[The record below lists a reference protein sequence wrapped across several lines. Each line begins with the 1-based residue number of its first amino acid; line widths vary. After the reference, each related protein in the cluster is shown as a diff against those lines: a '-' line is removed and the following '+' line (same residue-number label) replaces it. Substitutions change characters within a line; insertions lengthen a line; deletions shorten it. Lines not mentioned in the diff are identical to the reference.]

1 MDRFKVSTGSHRNAS
16 NLDVFP
22 PYHVDTLVKDG
33 VRGSGTAEAL
43 PVQLQAVEVNQ
54 GEGGVL
60 LIGPGVL
67 EAEQQLGEAGL
78 QTELGAEAGLDV
90 VEEVRRLAAAGQG
103 AEAKQPAGGLQ
114 QLHNIPGLQE
124 VHHHVSC
131 RSESSN
137 IS

>member
-16 NLDVFP
+16 NMDVFP
-22 PYHVDTLVKDG
+22 FDEVDTLVKDG
-33 VRGSGTAEAL
+33 VRGSSTAEAL

-78 QTELGAEAGLDV
+78 QTKLGAETGLDV
-90 VEEVRRLAAAGQG
+90 MEEVRGLAAAG
-103 AEAKQPAGGLQ
+103 
-114 QLHNIPGLQE
+114 
-124 VHHHVSC
+124 
-131 RSESSN
+131 
-137 IS
+137 